1 MNILA
6 AAGVE
11 PAFTLTR
18 KDGSRAVNI
27 ETQLWRNGGTTILA
41 LQREP
46 GEAAAERVLLT
57 LRKAARVYDLRAG
70 ILRGTAESLELTI
83 DPVAPTLLALSAGS
97 GIGSRNRGRVRR
109 RRRRNSN
116 DHLQPAAGRGLRR
129 GSASRRA
136 GRSARRSRSGPLG
149 ERPLARRAGREAIRL
164 RYGRCPREMADPRD
178 ERADW
183 QQRVE
188 RSRACCW
195 D

>member
-1 MNILA
+1 MNVLA

-27 ETQLWRNGGTTILA
+27 ETQLWRNGETMILA

-83 DPVAPTLLALSAGS
+83 DPVVPTLLALSGRS
-97 GIGSRNRGRVRR
+97 EISSRNRGRAPAW
-109 RRRRNSN
+109 RRRNSEA
-116 DHLQPAAGRGLRR
+116 HLQRLPQGGGSGVAVLRVELVDPRGEVVP
-129 GSASRRA
+129 
-136 GRSARRSRSGPLG
+136 GRSANVLLRGVPIAKRLTSRPT
-149 ERPLARRAGREAIRL
+149 I
-164 RYGRCPREMADPRD
+164 PRENGGSA
-178 ERADW
+178 
-183 QQRVE
+183 QRT
-188 RSRACCW
+188 S
-195 D
+195 